1 MIDRV
6 LSLSSDELTDY
17 LRDLLSSE
25 DAVWQFD
32 DFDDALLK
40 TVEERPEEVDRIC
53 TQIAALIAEMPDGE
67 AKLFC
72 KSYGYNT
79 AMAAA
84 FFRQQPSRVDAI
96 FSEGLA
102 YCKEHA
108 LYEAGKSL
116 IGNMIHMRKSASLP
130 ADEMLSLLRIS
141 KDFYVTLGR
150 HKDAVETLC
159 DAATQF
165 ADVRA
170 FQSAYRAIND
180 AQEIVAANDLPREQV
195 RILETNGM
203 VALMEG
209 DLSCAAGEFK
219 KCLGLLDHLG
229 EPASFELR
237 SNDALVK
244 LRSERYESAAAKF
257 QSLLEDFP
265 TAEHE
270 AHRRQILVNML
281 VCRRETGDEDA
292 SMKLVEQIDSILSE
306 IGTEQ
311 RIEAQLVV
319 AKTFV
324 RFEKASLAVVR
335 LQDACFQIQR
345 LIDPIQRL
353 HYRRGVRENYLGRI
367 RAFLGDLPE
376 SGKAADILPM
386 LALCSSNSLL
396 DWFSALQ
403 WCDEVDLN
411 ANIPEPLK
419 AELRACVEE
428 LVRFGT
434 PFLYGFREK
443 YDDPFDM
450 PEDAMQEKV
459 GAEMANAIDHSGP
472 WRRLNATTDK
482 IRRLAGLASPFDAA
496 KLEAVIERLRLRLK
510 TGSAFLFSL
519 VIKEGCGLFLMSGDD
534 FRRLEI
540 PLERLKGSA
549 YAIHQ
554 YQRNT
559 ISRREFRSKLRNFET
574 DNRDALSAITA
585 VIENDQISELVVVS
599 DYLTENI
606 TLLPAIMASDKIRA
620 RIRDRKFVY
629 RACSALWTEP
639 LHPLEMGPCVFIHNS
654 DQDLELAQSEIAMVR
669 RATSG
674 RAFIAVD
681 LNLDNLD
688 FAERPLSEA
697 NILHLSTHSVPA
709 DSFTDPMFVSTATRQ
724 DENSLWLESIQ
735 REARRLKVNFAFL
748 NGCNTGTSINWNYFK
763 KFSTNEQV
771 GIASAILLNRRSV
784 VVASHWNVVEM
795 AAYAFSYLLHERL
808 KNEPNPTV
816 AFITALADLYDLSR
830 ARALEIFNA
839 IEDED
844 ARRKRVEA
852 LTDTPVEFPFRDPYF
867 LGMFQLHS
875 LLVD

>member
-25 DAVWQFD
+25 DAIWQFD

-40 TVEERPEEVDRIC
+40 NVEERPEEVDRIC

-130 ADEMLSLLRIS
+130 ADEMLSLLRIAR
-141 KDFYVTLGR
+141 DFYVALER

-165 ADVRA
+165 ADVQA
-170 FQSAYRAIND
+170 FQSAYRAIHD
-180 AQEIVAANDLPREQV
+180 AQEIVAANDLPHEQV
-195 RILETNGM
+195 RVLETNGM
-203 VALMEG
+203 VALTEG
-209 DLSCAAGEFK
+209 DLKCAAGEFK

-237 SNDALVK
+237 SNNALVE
-244 LRSERYESAAAKF
+244 LRSERYESAATGF

-265 TAEHE
+265 DAEHE
-270 AHRRQILVNML
+270 ARRRQLLVNML
-281 VCRRETGDEDA
+281 VCRRETGDETA
-292 SMKLVEQIDSILSE
+292 SMKLVEQIDSVLSE

-324 RFEKASLAVVR
+324 RFDKASLAVVR
-335 LQDACFQIQR
+335 LQDTCFQIQR

-353 HYRRGVRENYLGRI
+353 HYRRGVRENYVDRI
-367 RAFLGDLPE
+367 RGFLAEVPE
-376 SGKAADILPM
+376 SGKAEEILPL

-396 DWFSALQ
+396 DWFSALR
-403 WCDEVDLN
+403 WYDEVDRN
-411 ANIPEPLK
+411 AAIPEQLK
-419 AELRACVEE
+419 AELRECVED
-428 LVRFGT
+428 LIRFGA

-443 YDDPFDM
+443 YDDPFSM
-450 PEDAMQEKV
+450 PENVMRDKV
-459 GAEMANAIDHSGP
+459 GAEMAKAIDYSGP
-472 WRRLNATTDK
+472 WRRFNTTTDK
-482 IRRLAGLASPFDAA
+482 IRRLVELASPFDAA
-496 KLEAVIERLRLRLK
+496 SLEAVVERLWRRLE
-510 TGSAFLFSL
+510 TGSAFLISL
-519 VIKEGCGLFLMSGDD
+519 VSKEGCQLFLLSDGEY
-534 FRRLEI
+534 RRLEI
-540 PLERLKGSA
+540 SWEKLKGSA
-549 YAIHQ
+549 VALNA

-559 ISRREFRSKLRNFET
+559 MSRREFCRTLREFEAE
-574 DNRDALSAITA
+574 NRDVLSAITA
-585 VIENDQISELVVVS
+585 FVENDRVAELVVVS
-599 DYLTENI
+599 DYLTESI
-606 TLLPAIMASDKIRA
+606 TLLPAILASDNIRD

-629 RACSALWTEP
+629 RTCPALWAEP
-639 LHPLEMGPCVFIHNS
+639 FHPLEMGPCVFIHNS
-654 DQDLELAQSEIAMVR
+654 GQDLELAESEVAMVR

-674 RAFIAVD
+674 REFTTVD
-681 LNLDNLD
+681 LNLHKLD
-688 FAERPLSEA
+688 FADPPLSETS
-697 NILHLSTHSVPA
+697 ILHLSTQSFPA
-709 DSFTDPMFVSTATRQ
+709 DSFTDPMFVSTASRLQ
-724 DENSLWLESIQ
+724 ENSLWLESIQ

-748 NGCNTGTSINWNYFK
+748 NGCNTGTTSNWNYFK

-771 GIASAILLNRRSV
+771 GIASAILLNRKSV
-784 VVASHWNVVEM
+784 VVASRWNVMEM
-795 AAYAFSYLLHERL
+795 AAYAFSYLLYERL
-808 KNEPNPTV
+808 KNERNPTV
-816 AFITALADLYDLSR
+816 AFITALVDLYNLSR
-830 ARALEIFNA
+830 PQALEIFNA
-839 IEDED
+839 IEDEE

-852 LTDTPVEFPFRDPYF
+852 LTDSPIEFPFRDPYY
-867 LGMFQLHS
+867 LGMFQLQS
-875 LLVD
+875 LLVE